1 MAVTSATSTGIN
13 VPEIVSGLMEVER
26 APVTKLEAQID
37 QKTLVISTLGVF
49 KSKVAALESASKAIE
64 TAGVFSLRSTSSSD
78 ATKVS
83 ATASNSATT
92 GAYTVKVAQTAQ
104 SETSMIGGFASG
116 SQVVNLSSF
125 SLVTKQGTASP
136 VVYSP
141 SYAKIDQASF
151 SLGEKIVFTLKGG
164 VEQSFSVTT
173 QTTPTTVA
181 SAINSAVTA
190 GTLVGVTASVDAD
203 GDLQLSSSNP
213 LQGLTA
219 NVQTPG
225 YAKFGAATA
234 FASGDILKFTVSGG
248 SEQRFVITTQ
258 DTAAKV
264 AAAINTSVSAG
275 ALSGVSASV
284 TGAGELKITSTEP
297 TKSVTA
303 VSGATSATSTA
314 AASGTVTTVST
325 GLSSTAT
332 VSNVVTWINAL
343 DADLEATLV
352 QRADGKMALNVS
364 ATETGAANAFSI
376 SGISTSDA
384 QKDKITLSGTFAVD
398 DAIVLNV
405 NGEPLIYIVTA
416 NNLTADNAGG
426 AAVAGNSATA
436 YANIA
441 TALATAYNASLS
453 VNHAPVTATAE
464 TGTIT
469 LVADAAGTAFT
480 ATSQV
485 SKKLST
491 TWTSVAN
498 ASGVAQIDK
507 LQISGKYSAGDVVSV
522 TVNGVAVSHT
532 ITTGDV
538 ADGGSDAAD
547 YGRIATALVAAYTSS
562 GNAAHTPTASASGS
576 VVTFTAA
583 APGTAFTSSSSVT
596 PAGPLAIRAV
606 SVANSTSPATA
617 QVDTVALSGKYTAG
631 DILSVNV
638 GGVALSYTVT
648 AADVAGGGSASADHE
663 RIAQGFVS
671 AYNASTNAAHTPVTA
686 SYSGGVISLT
696 ADTAGTAFTATVSA
710 SSAAVATGAVTRSS
724 VVANVS
730 DRGITGAGATTIGAA
745 GTSSVATRAASI
757 ANVAAVSAVAQV
769 DQITLSGT
777 YAAGNILTVTVDGV
791 ALNYTV
797 QAGDI
802 VGAGDTVASYE
813 KIAQG
818 FVTAYNDSL
827 DAAHTP
833 LTASSSGAVITLTA
847 DTPGV
852 GFTATSTTNAAPPAA
867 ATRTA
872 ATPNQAAVPAVAQ
885 VDTVTLSGTYA
896 AGDTLAV
903 TVGGVALS
911 YTVQASDVAD
921 GGSSANDYQRI
932 AQAFVSAYNASAN
945 AAHTPVTASSAG
957 AVISLTAD
965 SAGTPFSASAAT
977 SGSSSIADG
986 TYSATYDGAAWIVQA
1001 PSGTFTASLAAG
1013 TLTLTSGGTSLSVAS
1028 VTGTP
1033 KAGDRISIVVSGSG
1047 TAASATISEHN
1058 AIELQSSRDAFF
1070 AINGTAVQRTTN
1082 QVDDVISGVT
1092 FNLNAPVVPAGGA
1105 VSSLS
1110 GADFSSATSTVINVA
1125 SGAEDLSAAAIEDFV
1140 TAYNDLLSFYKTE
1153 SISSQDPAARGVLNG
1168 DSTLRAFMDRVRGL
1182 YSRGIRLADG
1192 SSISFSSVGVEVQRD
1207 GTIYLDKGKLNTAV
1221 SNGLQEKFAAGVK
1234 VGYESSTSNLTS
1246 FITASLR
1253 TTGLITSH
1261 LTDVE
1266 TQQTRLED
1274 RVSDWEDKLARIE
1287 QRYYRQYAALDA
1299 LLFRL
1304 QTTSNAL
1311 TSAIESLVNSQKSG

>member
-26 APVTKLEAQID
+26 APVSKLEAQID

-116 SQVVNLSSF
+116 SQVVNLSGF
-125 SLVTKQGTASP
+125 SLTTKQGTAAP

-151 SLGEKIVFTLKGG
+151 SSGEKIVFTLKGG
-164 VEQSFSVTT
+164 AEQSFSVTT
-173 QTTPTTVA
+173 QTTPAAVA
-181 SAINSAVTA
+181 SAINSAVTS

-219 NVQTPG
+219 GVQTPG

-264 AAAINTSVSAG
+264 AAAVNTSVSAG

-297 TKSVTA
+297 TKSVSA

-325 GLSSTAT
+325 GLSTTAT

-343 DADLEATLV
+343 DADLGATLV

-405 NGEPLIYIVTA
+405 NGEPLIYKVTA

-441 TALATAYNASLS
+441 TSIAAAYNASLS
-453 VNHAPVTATAE
+453 VNHTPVTATAE

-469 LVADAAGTAFT
+469 LVADSAGTAFT
-480 ATSQV
+480 TTSQV

-498 ASGVAQIDK
+498 ASGVAQIDE
-507 LQISGKYSAGDVVSV
+507 LQISGKYAAGDVVSV

-532 ITTGDV
+532 IASGDV
-538 ADGGSDAAD
+538 ADGGSSAAD
-547 YGRIATALVAAYTSS
+547 YGRIATALAAAYTSS
-562 GNAAHTPTASASGS
+562 GNAAHTPTALASGS
-576 VVTFTAA
+576 VITFTAA
-583 APGTAFTSSSSVT
+583 APGTAFTTSSSVT

-631 DILSVNV
+631 DTLSVTV
-638 GGVALSYTVT
+638 SGVALSYTVT
-648 AADVAGGGSASADHE
+648 AADVTGGGSAAADHE

-696 ADTAGTAFTATVSA
+696 ADTAGTGFTATVSA
-710 SSAAVATGAVTRSS
+710 SSAAVATGAATRSS

-730 DRGITGAGATTIGAA
+730 DRGITG
-745 GTSSVATRAASI
+745 
-757 ANVAAVSAVAQV
+757 
-769 DQITLSGT
+769 
-777 YAAGNILTVTVDGV
+777 
-791 ALNYTV
+791 
-797 QAGDI
+797 
-802 VGAGDTVASYE
+802 VGAGTV
-813 KIAQG
+813 
-818 FVTAYNDSL
+818 T
-827 DAAHTP
+827 
-833 LTASSSGAVITLTA
+833 GAV
-847 DTPGV
+847 
-852 GFTATSTTNAAPPAA
+852 
-867 ATRTA
+867 
-872 ATPNQAAVPAVAQ
+872 
-885 VDTVTLSGTYA
+885 
-896 AGDTLAV
+896 
-903 TVGGVALS
+903 
-911 YTVQASDVAD
+911 
-921 GGSSANDYQRI
+921 
-932 AQAFVSAYNASAN
+932 
-945 AAHTPVTASSAG
+945 
-957 AVISLTAD
+957 
-965 SAGTPFSASAAT
+965 
-977 SGSSSIADG
+977 ADG
-986 TYSATYDGAAWIVQA
+986 TYNATYDGAAWIVQA
-1001 PSGTFTASLAAG
+1001 PSSTFTASLVAG
-1013 TLTLTSGGTSLSVAS
+1013 TLTLASGGASLSVAS

-1033 KAGDRISIVVSGSG
+1033 KAGDRISVVVSGSG
-1047 TAASATISEHN
+1047 TAAAATISEHN

-1070 AINGTAVQRTTN
+1070 SINGTAVQRTTN

-1110 GADFSSATSTVINVA
+1110 SVDFSSATSTVINVA

-1168 DSTLRAFMDRVRGL
+1168 DSTLRTFMERVRSL
-1182 YSRGIRLADG
+1182 YARGIRLADG
-1192 SSISFSSVGVEVQRD
+1192 SSISFSSIGVEVQRD
-1207 GTIYLDKGKLNTAV
+1207 GSIYLDKGKLNTAV

-1274 RVSDWEDKLARIE
+1274 RVEEWEDKLARIE

-1311 TSAIESLVNSQKSG
+1311 TSAIESLVNSQKNG